1 MHGELSAA
9 DLRELRESEADLR
22 IVDIRPPAAFERGH
36 IPGSENL
43 PLSRLPAEIER
54 LDGADRVV
62 TVCPHGQASVRAAR
76 LIAAYE
82 GCSGP
87 VESLDCGLEGWDGD
101 LETGSEDTAR
111 RSDAN

>member
-1 MHGELSAA
+1 MDGELSAA
-9 DLRELRESEADLR
+9 ELRALLDVDADVR
-22 IVDIRPPAAFERGH
+22 IVDIRSPEAFASRH

-43 PLSRLPAEIER
+43 PLGQLTAEVDQ

-62 TVCPHGQASVRAAR
+62 TVCPHGQASVQAAR

-87 VESLDCGLEGWDGD
+87 VESLAGGLEEWDGD
-101 LETGSEDTAR
+101 LVTGESEPDSA
-111 RSDAN
+111 